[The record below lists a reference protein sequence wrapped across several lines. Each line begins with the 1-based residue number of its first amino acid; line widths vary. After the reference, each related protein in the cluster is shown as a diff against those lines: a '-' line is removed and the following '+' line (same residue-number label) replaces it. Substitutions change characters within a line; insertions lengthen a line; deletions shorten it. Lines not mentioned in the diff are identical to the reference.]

1 MSKDEKL
8 LQHISDL
15 FDPLVREGW
24 TVDRIVDAANRTTFF
39 FDNGAS
45 VYLKKSEFTVDHPAP
60 TVLTVP
66 LKRMACRRT
75 EDGSY
80 AWRLFNRMN
89 DVVAV
94 IGLFQPTDPLP
105 VFVSHM
111 REALVGSRVQSVSA
125 SDGGL
130 CLHLDD
136 DYDAVSNGASR
147 VRIDA
152 NRVPFTV
159 GCVDVNRGDG
169 FDMLRICASDRDN
182 RKPVVTF
189 RLDQDIL
196 DRKEMA
202 FNVI

>member
-8 LQHISDL
+8 LQHIFDL

-24 TVDRIVDAANRTTFF
+24 IINRIVDAANRTTFF

-45 VYLKKSEFTVDHPAP
+45 VYLKKSEFTVDRPAP
-60 TVLTVP
+60 TVLAMP
-66 LKRMACRRT
+66 LKRMARRWT

-80 AWRLFNRMN
+80 TWRLFDRMN

-94 IGLFQPTDPLP
+94 IGLSQPTNPLP

-111 REALVGSRVQSVSA
+111 REALVGSRVQSVST

-159 GCVDVNRGDG
+159 GRVDVNRGDG
-169 FDMLRICASDRDN
+169 FDMLRICASDPDS
-182 RKPVVTF
+182 RKPVVMF
-189 RLDQDIL
+189 RLNQDTL
-196 DRKEMA
+196 TRKELS